1 MIQNKHALMTSK
13 NRWDNPRELWEETA
27 KLWDEASRTPPD
39 LPFFTIHCS
48 FSIFH
53 HKMNLSVSRRRVL
66 TTLGAGVGAAVLPVA
81 PAEAA
86 KKPKSPFTLCLNM
99 STIMGHKLGF
109 AKELE
114 VASKAGFGSVEIWM
128 NSLQAFLE
136 KGGTLA
142 EAKRMLNDL
151 GLKAENAIGF
161 ATWIVDDDTQRG
173 KALDQLKKEMDQLAA
188 IGCARTAAPPM
199 GANNANAPMLDLK
212 RAAERF
218 RAIVELGQQTGVH
231 PQLELWGQS
240 KNLSRL
246 SEVMYVAAEAGHSAT
261 RVLLDVYH
269 LYKGGSSLDSLPLV
283 GKSAIEIF
291 HVNDYPSMARET
303 IVDADRVH
311 IGDGIAPVKAI
322 LNTIRNPDRPVVIS
336 FEVFNKGYYAQ
347 DALTV
352 AKTALERMKAVIL

>member
-1 MIQNKHALMTSK
+1 M
-13 NRWDNPRELWEETA
+13 NP
-27 KLWDEASRTPPD
+27 
-39 LPFFTIHCS
+39 
-48 FSIFH
+48 
-53 HKMNLSVSRRRVL
+53 SVTRRQAL
-66 TTLGAGVGAAVLPVA
+66 TTLSASVGAAVLPVA
-81 PAEAA
+81 AAEAA
-86 KKPKSPFTLCLNM
+86 KKPANPFTLCLNM

-114 VASKAGFGSVEIWM
+114 VASKAGFRSVEIWM

-142 EAKRMLNDL
+142 EAKQRLNDL

-161 ATWIVDDDTQRG
+161 ATWIVDDDAQRN

-199 GANNANAPMLDLK
+199 GANNANAPVLDLK

-246 SEVMYVAAEAGHSAT
+246 SEVMYVAAEAGHPAT

-269 LYKGGSSLDSLPLV
+269 LYKGGSSVDSLALV
-283 GKSAIEIF
+283 GKPALEIF
-291 HVNDYPSMARET
+291 HVNDYPNMARET

-311 IGDGIAPVKAI
+311 IGDGIAPVKTILQAI
-322 LNTIRNPDRPVVIS
+322 LNPDRPVVIS
-336 FEVFNKGYYAQ
+336 FEVFNKKYYEQ
-347 DALTV
+347 DALAV
-352 AKTALERMKAVIL
+352 AKTALEKMKAVVAGI